1 MELPCTQFSR
11 DHYVGRTLLVFAL
24 LWAAALQ
31 PAVGQSC
38 RITDLGTLPGGAFS
52 TAYGI
57 NSHGDVVGE
66 ATTASGASHA
76 FLFDDGVMT
85 DLGTL
90 PLAAPFEPFSQARAI
105 NDRGQVVGNSNT
117 GSGARSHAFLFDDGV
132 MVDLGPFPGGIFEI
146 ARGINDRGQIVGG
159 LTTASASHAAL
170 CTLTRKPR

>member
-11 DHYVGRTLLVFAL
+11 DHYVGRTLLGFAL

-38 RITDLGTLPGGAFS
+38 RITDLGTLPGGFFS
-52 TAYGI
+52 TPYGI

-66 ATTASGASHA
+66 ATTPGGTFSSHA

-90 PLAAPFEPFSQARAI
+90 PGGNFNIAFGI
-105 NDRGQVVGNSNT
+105 NDRGQVGGEADHRAAGVVRQKLAEG
-117 GSGARSHAFLFDDGV
+117 GKGA
-132 MVDLGPFPGGIFEI
+132 
-146 ARGINDRGQIVGG
+146 AR
-159 LTTASASHAAL
+159 
-170 CTLTRKPR
+170 